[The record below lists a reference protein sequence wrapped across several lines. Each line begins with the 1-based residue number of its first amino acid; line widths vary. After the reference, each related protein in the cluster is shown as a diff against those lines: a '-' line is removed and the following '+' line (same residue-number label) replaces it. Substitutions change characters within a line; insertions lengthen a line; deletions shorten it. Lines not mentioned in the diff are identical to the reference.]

1 MAQKHLNLFET
12 WSVVKKQRVESSLSI
27 CTNTFL
33 RSYMYQY
40 LPDTAEIIEINE
52 DSDSD
57 NDEENELCEGQGYN
71 NASVTQSTD
80 VVCDKKCGSTS

>member
-1 MAQKHLNLFET
+1 
-12 WSVVKKQRVESSLSI
+12 
-27 CTNTFL
+27 
-33 RSYMYQY
+33 MYQY
-40 LPDTAEIIEINE
+40 LPEIIEINE

-80 VVCDKKCGSTS
+80 VVCDKVCCIDERRSTCQGIVKL